1 VPFISSA
8 GSRHLELNEGN
19 NVWALTTRFF
29 CGSDLLSFPLILP
42 PIIAAIPKAV
52 IIRPM

>member
-1 VPFISSA
+1 MVNP
-8 GSRHLELNEGN
+8 
-19 NVWALTTRFF
+19 LTTRFF